1 MKLSDAQKEALL
13 ELKQLRIGTAKDG
26 LRHRELPSEGLWWM
40 PRGYRSISHGT
51 IKALHAK
58 GLIEMHS
65 DSYNRYDWCR
75 INDKGLELVAPR
87 PPCRDRT

>member
-1 MKLSDAQKEALL
+1 MKLTDAQKEALL
-13 ELKQLRIGTAKDG
+13 ELKQLRTGSARG
-26 LRHRELPSEGLWWM
+26 ALMHRENPTEGLWWM

-51 IKALHAK
+51 IKALHAR

-75 INDKGLELVAPR
+75 INDRGLELVATVPA
-87 PPCRDRT
+87 C